1 MTVEVAHCLDTNVL
15 LYAVSRNPREA
26 AKAQIAR
33 EWIARE
39 DWGVSTQVLQE
50 FYVNATRTPNSLAHE
65 DAVAMITEIADS
77 RPVTAVDSALVRHAL
92 HLKGR
97 YGLSYWDAAVVA
109 AAHRQGAAILVSEDL
124 SDGQD
129 YAGVRVFNPFA
140 RA

>member
-1 MTVEVAHCLDTNVL
+1 METAHCLDTNVL
-15 LYAVSRNPREA
+15 LYAISRNPREA
-26 AKAQIAR
+26 AKARIAR

-39 DWGVSTQVLQE
+39 DWGVSAQVLQE
-50 FYVNATRTPNSLAHE
+50 FYVNAIRPPQTLRHE
-65 DAVAMITEIADS
+65 DAVAMIAEIAGS
-77 RPVTAVDSALVRHAL
+77 RPVAAIDAALVRHAL

-97 YGLSYWDAAVVA
+97 YGLAYWDAAVVA
-109 AAHRQGAAILVSEDL
+109 AAHRLGAPVLVSEDL